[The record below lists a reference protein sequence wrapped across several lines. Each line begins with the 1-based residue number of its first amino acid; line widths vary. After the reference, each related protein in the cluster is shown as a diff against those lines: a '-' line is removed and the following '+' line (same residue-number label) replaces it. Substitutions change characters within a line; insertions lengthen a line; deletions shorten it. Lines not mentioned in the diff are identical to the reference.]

1 MLYPLHWQGFAMT
14 PATIAQTR
22 FGYGFSNAAR
32 APNQGRA
39 WLLHQLANYEPLPP
53 EVARRLERHREI
65 GQMHQK
71 LRMLRQETKAA
82 MVKTQ
87 TRNSTSMQLMSN
99 RMPPPARTPGSIEYR
114 KMIVEARGHLEQDI
128 VLRVKLAATSP
139 TPMMERLVHF
149 WSNHFSVSTGK
160 RGTEIEAGPHEF
172 GAIRPHVLGRFSDLL
187 KAAVLHPAMLVYLDQ
202 FRSIGPNSPI
212 EQRRASRK
220 GHQRPRRGINENLAR
235 EVLELHTLGVKAGYT
250 QADVTE
256 FALALTGWTLSGFTG
271 AGAQL
276 KHQPN
281 GAAFDESIHEP
292 GDRRL
297 LGRTYPAS
305 GSGQATTILDDLARH
320 PATARHIATKFARHF
335 AGDVPPTALV
345 TKLEADFLRT
355 GGDLASLTR
364 TLIEAPEPW
373 QAEPLKF
380 VTPFE
385 WLIATMRLVGVDG
398 FDEKRIRTALA
409 RLDHTPW
416 RAPSPAGYDD
426 VAGSWA
432 GPDAIMRRVELANW
446 VARDAPAD
454 DILGSAEAT
463 IETLGTNTRMQLAR
477 AESSRQALVLLLVSP
492 EMMRR

>member
-1 MLYPLHWQGFAMT
+1 MT

-22 FGYGFSNAAR
+22 FGYGFGNRDR
-32 APNQGRA
+32 APSSGRA
-39 WLLHQLANYEPLPP
+39 WLFHQISHYEPLPP
-53 EVARRLERHREI
+53 EVALRLERHSEI
-65 GQMHQK
+65 GQLHQRF
-71 LRMLRQETKAA
+71 RMLRQESKAA
-82 MVKTQ
+82 MAKPAE
-87 TRNSTSMQLMSN
+87 RSSDFMSPMPN
-99 RMPPPARTPGSIEYR
+99 RAPPPAQTSSAMAYR
-114 KMIVEARGHLEQDI
+114 NAIVEARSHLEQDI
-128 VLRVKLAATSP
+128 ALRVRIAANSP

-149 WSNHFSVSTGK
+149 WSNHFSVSSGK
-160 RGTEIEAGPHEF
+160 RGTEIEVGPHEF
-172 GAIRPHVLGRFSDLL
+172 GAIRPHILGRFSDML

-212 EQRRASRK
+212 EQRRAAR
-220 GHQRPRRGINENLAR
+220 GVHERPRRGINENLAR

-271 AGAQL
+271 AGG
-276 KHQPN
+276 HVENQPN
-281 GAAFDESIHEP
+281 GAAFDVSVHEP

-297 LGRTYPAS
+297 LGRAYRAS
-305 GSGQATTILDDLARH
+305 GSGQAIAILDDLARH

-335 AGDVPPTALV
+335 AGDTPPPALV
-345 TKLEADFLRT
+345 TKLEADFLRS

-385 WLIATMRLVGVDG
+385 WLIATMRLVGVDQ

-409 RLDHTPW
+409 RLDHVPW

-426 VAGSWA
+426 VAGIWA
-432 GPDAIMRRVELANW
+432 APDALMRRVELANW

-463 IETLGTNTRMQLAR
+463 IQTLGTTTRMQLAR